1 MDRTKVLE
9 KVLLYDRIL
18 RFTIDLLSG
27 IREEIRAD
35 IEEARI
41 IGESI
46 LTREETERLNRF
58 LDRVSGEFMAKLD
71 ETLDS
76 IYDEYEIFNFDI
88 TFLSSIPEEIERDIN
103 RLHLIDSINRNLE
116 ELRSH
121 LLEMCDS
128 EMDAKMKAVITPFKI
143 YCKLIDHAI
152 EFNKKFENF

>member
-1 MDRTKVLE
+1 MDRARVLE
-9 KVLLYDRIL
+9 RVLLYDRIL
-18 RFTIDLLSG
+18 RFAIDLLSG

-46 LTREETERLNRF
+46 LTEEEIEHLNRF
-58 LDRVSGEFMAKLD
+58 LARVSGEFMTKLD

-76 IYDEYEIFNFDI
+76 IYDKYEIFNFDI

-103 RLHLIDSINRNLE
+103 RLHLIDSINKNLE
-116 ELRSH
+116 ELKTH
-121 LLEMCDS
+121 LLEMCNS
-128 EMDAKMKAVITPFKI
+128 EMNTRMKAVVTPFKI